1 MIALALAAVVAAT
14 APAAPSEAADP
25 VSLAERHSPEPGE
38 VETDNGVSARL
49 IGGVS
54 ALAEKGIVAGAGV
67 AYERDFFH
75 GLIAVELAGEVLFHN
90 SDSTWLLEA
99 VVEKPVAINDTL
111 TAYFGGGP
119 TVLVHTF
126 ESGRTVPGWGG
137 LTLAGVEAEV
147 GGGFEVFAET
157 DLALIWIGAPVL
169 EIDVGTGVMFRF

>member
-1 MIALALAAVVAAT
+1 MNALVFAAVVAAT
-14 APAAPSEAADP
+14 APVEAVPDEEAGA
-25 VSLAERHSPEPGE
+25 LAERLSPEPGE

-75 GLIAVELAGEVLFHN
+75 GLLAVELAGEVLFHKG
-90 SDSTWLLEA
+90 DSTWLLEA

-111 TAYFGGGP
+111 TLYFGGGP
-119 TVLVHTF
+119 TVLAHVF
-126 ESGRTVPGWGG
+126 ENGRTVPGWGG
-137 LTLAGVEAEV
+137 LALGGVEMEV
-147 GGGFEVFAET
+147 GAGFEVFAET

-169 EIDVGTGVMFRF
+169 EVDVGTGVMYRF